1 MAKSQN
7 LLDNLIRINN
17 WIEDNL
23 DNIGNANMYEI
34 MNCMLERNDIQIS
47 EGENDNINAEIDKM
61 LDLRKVSIFE
71 LFFCVPECEKLY
83 NAVKDGSV
91 TASSD
96 EEMDFIC
103 RCESVPFYINN
114 IRVRND
120 GDIARMDEDLGTHPD
135 FQHDNVNE
143 IMKMIE
149 CYNNAS
155 DKLKELTYKPLNWVI
170 NNSILKNEISI
181 EPVKEEKNIK
191 KMVK

>member
-1 MAKSQN
+1 MTKSQE
-7 LLDNLIRINN
+7 LLEDLKRINK
-17 WIEDNL
+17 WIEENL
-23 DNIGNANMYEI
+23 STVGNANMYEI
-34 MNCMLERNDIQIS
+34 MHCMLERNEIKTTEEEIKDI
-47 EGENDNINAEIDKM
+47 NDEIGKM
-61 LDLRKVSIFE
+61 LEFRKASIFE
-71 LFFCVPECEKLY
+71 LFICVPECEKLY

-120 GDIARMDEDLGTHPD
+120 GDIARMDEDLGVRPD
-135 FQHDNVNE
+135 FQHDNVDE
-143 IMKMIE
+143 IMKMVE